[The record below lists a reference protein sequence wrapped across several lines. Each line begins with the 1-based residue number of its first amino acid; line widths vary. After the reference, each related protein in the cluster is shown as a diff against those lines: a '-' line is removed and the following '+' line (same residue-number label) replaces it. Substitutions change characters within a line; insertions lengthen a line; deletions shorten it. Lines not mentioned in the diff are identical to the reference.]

1 MKCEFCIN
9 QNVSITRAKTAKGVG
24 LEIRECPKCGAIYVT
39 TEFDLDDVDPDI
51 TLVYEGNNKV
61 FDENL

>member
-9 QNVSITRAKTAKGVG
+9 QNVNITKAKTAKGVE
-24 LEIRECPKCGAIYVT
+24 LEIREGPKCGAIYVT

-61 FDENL
+61 SGENL